1 MTVEINKI
9 SCIKDIQ
16 KAFCKAYPYL
26 KIEFFDMP
34 HNWGETTRKAHR
46 YASGFKL
53 SMIERKKHSP
63 GIIHFQPWM
72 KTGQIEEQMKEQFG
86 LFTQIYR
93 RNGYEWIESAGTD
106 ELSLDEQNEIGK
118 KSVLNYHNNL
128 WIEREVLL

>member
-1 MTVEINKI
+1 
-9 SCIKDIQ
+9 
-16 KAFCKAYPYL
+16 
-26 KIEFFDMP
+26 
-34 HNWGETTRKAHR
+34 
-46 YASGFKL
+46 
-53 SMIERKKHSP
+53 MIERKKHSP

-106 ELSLDEQNEIGK
+106 ELSLDEQNDIGK
-118 KSVLNYHNNL
+118 KSVLNYHHNL

>member
-1 MTVEINKI
+1 MTIEINEI

-16 KAFCKAYPYL
+16 KAFCQAYPYL

-34 HNWGETTRKAHR
+34 HSWGETTRKAHR
-46 YASGFKL
+46 YSPGCKIYA
-53 SMIERKKHSP
+53 IERKKHAP
-63 GIIHFQPWM
+63 DFIHFHSWM
-72 KTGQIEEQMKEQFG
+72 KTGQVEEQMKEQFG
-86 LFTQIYR
+86 LFTQVYR
-93 RNGYEWIESAGTD
+93 RNGYEWIETAGTD